1 MRSLFCMAS
10 NDISGGNKV
19 FRKWMQLLIED
30 KQEVHCYILDKRR
43 QFTGWDDLPVID
55 QHTIEETSQKDFDF
69 VFFSNAFLIP
79 MFLPYIGNARP
90 VLLCMAYESFHYG
103 KTFDQAMT
111 DKHAITNILR
121 LPISIMAVSEGV
133 QNLLKA
139 RIGVDSYYVPHGIES
154 NFNLRP
160 PTPFSGSPK
169 RILMVGSYL
178 SPWKGMTAGFDAI
191 EQLSKELEVELVL
204 ITQPTINRN
213 IFDKYSF
220 PIEFHCRPELNQVPE
235 IYASCHVH
243 LCCSW
248 HEGTG
253 MPTLECMNCG
263 VPVIATK
270 NDGTVEFARDREN
283 ILLVEKNNPA
293 DMFAKLKEFFSDAD
307 LAAQMRMQG
316 VTAMKSYTWEN
327 CFTLFKKA
335 QQEIFETAKAPKVN
349 LVEMNNL
356 LIDLE
361 TEGLFTP
368 LETYRKLTVMDKD
381 LQALCQQLTRQELS
395 VQSAITTLSG
405 IKEAL
410 TPYVQNERTEYYDS
424 FRAPYD
430 LCRLLLSLKDEPN
443 FVKYAASITAQRQSA
458 R

>member
-1 MRSLFCMAS
+1 
-10 NDISGGNKV
+10 
-19 FRKWMQLLIED
+19 MQLLIED
-30 KQEVHCYILDKRR
+30 GQEVHCFVYDKRR
-43 QFTGWDDLPVID
+43 QFDGWERLQIVEQPS
-55 QHTIEETSQKDFDF
+55 IEETSDHQFDF

-79 MFLPYIGNARP
+79 MFLPYVGNAQP

-111 DKHAITNILR
+111 DKQSITSILK

-133 QNLLKA
+133 RNLLKE
-139 RIGVDSYYVPHGIES
+139 RIGVDSYYVPHGIEPH
-154 NFNLRP
+154 FHARP
-160 PTPFSGSPK
+160 AVPFSRTPK

-191 EQLSKELEVELVL
+191 EKLSRELEVKLVL
-204 ITQPTINRN
+204 MTQPTISRN
-213 IFDKYSF
+213 IFDKYTF

-253 MPTLECMNCG
+253 MPTLECMNEG
-263 VPVIATK
+263 VPVIATN

-283 ILLVEKNNPA
+283 ILFVEKNNSQ
-293 DMFAKLKEFFSDAD
+293 DMFEKLKEFFSAPD
-307 LAAQMRMQG
+307 LAAHMRG
-316 VTAMKSYTWEN
+316 KGIEAMKFYSWEN
-327 CFTLFKKA
+327 CFALFKKA
-335 QQEIFETAKAPKVN
+335 QQEISAMPRKPVVSV
-349 LVEMNNL
+349 VEMKNL

-361 TEGLFTP
+361 LEGLFTP
-368 LETYRKLTVMDKD
+368 LETYRKLTLLDRD
-381 LQALCQQLTRQELS
+381 LHTLCEQLVQRELS
-395 VQSAITTLSG
+395 VQSAVSTLSG

-410 TPYVQNERTEYYDS
+410 TPYVQNERTEYYNS

-430 LCRLLLSLKDEPN
+430 LCRLLLSLKDEPS
-443 FVKYAASITAQRQSA
+443 FVDYAASIAAQRKTA